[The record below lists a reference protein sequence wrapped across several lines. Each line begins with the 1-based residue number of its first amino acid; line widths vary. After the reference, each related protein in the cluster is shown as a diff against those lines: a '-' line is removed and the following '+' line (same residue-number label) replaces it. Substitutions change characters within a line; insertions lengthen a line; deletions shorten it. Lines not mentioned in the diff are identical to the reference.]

1 MHRAQHPLV
10 GLVEALR
17 HERDV
22 AAGLKCRDRRFRRGV
37 VVGDGAHGKRVGDD
51 DARVPERI
59 AQHALNDGRAERGRR
74 AVADDVRQTHVSHH
88 DHGHPRFDGRAEGHE
103 VHRFQL
109 LVGRLDGD
117 SALVGI
123 TGRRANAREVLGTAE
138 HLLVA
143 EALHLGPHHVGGHG
157 GVARERTQAHGVTAQ
172 GIHHIGHGSEIQVES
187 KGHQVVGDLLGGAL
201 GRLGVAGAAE
211 GRGVAH
217 ILSPEG
223 LIVGDAHDG
232 AALFI
237 DSNEG
242 CHVSGVGVEL
252 LDVREHGRRLLGVEQ
267 VLSEVDDA
275 AHGMGRYS
283 LASHVAGLSDLRH
296 AFHQRFRRHD
306 KQLGHLLLERHGA
319 DALVHS
325 STRGDCGG
333 FGVLTVTSAFAART
347 VHPGRSAR
355 PVRSVARAAAQR

>member
-1 MHRAQHPLV
+1 MV
-10 GLVEALR
+10 SLR
-17 HERDV
+17 S
-22 AAGLKCRDRRFRRGV
+22 GF
-37 VVGDGAHGKRVGDD
+37 
-51 DARVPERI
+51 
-59 AQHALNDGRAERGRR
+59 
-74 AVADDVRQTHVSHH
+74 TT
-88 DHGHPRFDGRAEGHE
+88 
-103 VHRFQL
+103 
-109 LVGRLDGD
+109 
-117 SALVGI
+117 SA
-123 TGRRANAREVLGTAE
+123 TGG
-138 HLLVA
+138 
-143 EALHLGPHHVGGHG
+143 
-157 GVARERTQAHGVTAQ
+157 
-172 GIHHIGHGSEIQVES
+172 EIQVEPERR
-187 KGHQVVGDLLGGAL
+187 QVVGDLLGGAL
-201 GRLGVAGAAE
+201 GRLGIAGAAE

-237 DSNEG
+237 DSDEG
-242 CHVSGVGVEL
+242 RHVSGIGVEL
-252 LDVREHGRRLLGVEQ
+252 LDVRKHGRRLLGIEQ
-267 VLSEVDDA
+267 VLSEVDDT

-283 LASHVAGLSDLRH
+283 LAGRLARLGNLGH
-296 AFHQRFRRHD
+296 AFHQRFGGHD

>member
-1 MHRAQHPLV
+1 M
-10 GLVEALR
+10 
-17 HERDV
+17 
-22 AAGLKCRDRRFRRGV
+22 
-37 VVGDGAHGKRVGDD
+37 
-51 DARVPERI
+51 
-59 AQHALNDGRAERGRR
+59 
-74 AVADDVRQTHVSHH
+74 SHH

>member
-1 MHRAQHPLV
+1 M
-10 GLVEALR
+10 
-17 HERDV
+17 
-22 AAGLKCRDRRFRRGV
+22 
-37 VVGDGAHGKRVGDD
+37 
-51 DARVPERI
+51 
-59 AQHALNDGRAERGRR
+59 
-74 AVADDVRQTHVSHH
+74 
-88 DHGHPRFDGRAEGHE
+88 PR
-103 VHRFQL
+103 
-109 LVGRLDGD
+109 
-117 SALVGI
+117 
-123 TGRRANAREVLGTAE
+123 
-138 HLLVA
+138 
-143 EALHLGPHHVGGHG
+143 
-157 GVARERTQAHGVTAQ
+157 
-172 GIHHIGHGSEIQVES
+172 
-187 KGHQVVGDLLGGAL
+187 
-201 GRLGVAGAAE
+201 
-211 GRGVAH
+211 
-217 ILSPEG
+217 
-223 LIVGDAHDG
+223 
-232 AALFI
+232 
-237 DSNEG
+237 
-242 CHVSGVGVEL
+242 VGVEL